1 MCCVL
6 RTHDVLGF
14 AYAFVQVWT
23 VPLPCEAIGG
33 GAGASAFASGSGAQL
48 LSAEVWEVQDIQWD
62 DSEEG
67 PGNHA

>member
-1 MCCVL
+1 VDGAAAL
-6 RTHDVLGF
+6 RGH
-14 AYAFVQVWT
+14 WR
-23 VPLPCEAIGG
+23 E
-33 GAGASAFASGSGAQL
+33 AGASAFASGSGAQL